1 MKRKFFILS
10 ITSATIVLIYF
21 SEIFDLFFTD
31 LFYQNGFNLRNN
43 FLIQGI
49 DAYMEYA
56 VCLLY
61 ATVLGLW
68 IFPRLMLPYFLQNK
82 LSFITNKI
90 SVGTNQ
96 IIYLSLCFFGWCITL
111 PYSFKIF
118 FHRAR
123 PYQTNIYGGEC
134 SFTDAFEKSACQIG
148 DSFISG
154 HTSFALWLFALAL
167 ILPSKFRGVCTFVAF
182 SIVSIVAVTR
192 VIGGYHYLTD
202 VYFALLLV
210 SGGIL
215 MTYRKIFMPE
225 NILNKYKIAT
235 L

>member
-1 MKRKFFILS
+1 MKHKFFILS
-10 ITSATIVLIYF
+10 LFSASVILIYF
-21 SEIFDLFFTD
+21 SDTLDLFFTD

-61 ATVLGLW
+61 ATVFGLW
-68 IFPRLMLPYFLQNK
+68 ILPRLGLPFPLK
-82 LSFITNKI
+82 KRLSFITDKI

-134 SFTDAFEKSACQIG
+134 SFTGAFEKSACQIG

-167 ILPSKFRGVCTFVAF
+167 ILPSKFRKICTFVALF
-182 SIVSIVAVTR
+182 IVLTVATTR
-192 VIGGYHYLTD
+192 VVGGYHYLTD
-202 VYFALLLV
+202 IYFALLLV
-210 SGGIL
+210 SSGIL
-215 MTYRKIFMPE
+215 ITYWEIFIPI
-225 NILNKYKIAT
+225 NTFNKYRIAT